1 MGQCEQ
7 ALMMRMIGVMMMME
21 GDGGIRGCFE
31 GGDFQS

>member
-7 ALMMRMIGVMMMME
+7 ALMMRMIVVMMMME